1 LRFGTA
7 KPRLAGT
14 LKPLVSNR
22 LILRC
27 ATGVLWQVTAAPR
40 PGVVAVALRS
50 LGQASL
56 PIGLL
61 RVGAVSTR
69 RAIWACP
76 HAAAVRSVATF
87 GLLPAASTALAYSG
101 FGVR

>member
-1 LRFGTA
+1 
-7 KPRLAGT
+7 
-14 LKPLVSNR
+14 
-22 LILRC
+22 
-27 ATGVLWQVTAAPR
+27 
-40 PGVVAVALRS
+40 VAVALRS